1 MMDPVTAPWGVLLLR
16 LALAVLFFAHVGLKL
31 FVFKPAG
38 TAGFFKSL
46 GLPGWFAYVT
56 IVWELVGAFALL
68 LGIWPRVFAI
78 ILIPVLAGTIAKVHG
93 KAGFWFSNP
102 NGGGEYPACWIF
114 ALLTFALLGDGP
126 LALAA
131 SPF

>member
-78 ILIPVLAGTIAKVHG
+78 ILIPVLAGATIQ
-93 KAGFWFSNP
+93 KAGYSQPPLGLLNQK
-102 NGGGEYPACWIF
+102 PA
-114 ALLTFALLGDGP
+114 LP
-126 LALAA
+126 
-131 SPF
+131 